1 MIKIECINAEA
12 TYSIRKAV
20 LRKGKTWSS
29 CLFEGDNLTST
40 VHYGLFVNKELA
52 GIISLFEN
60 KFGNFTN
67 QNQLQ
72 IRGMAVLES
81 HQKKGFGHL
90 LVIKA
95 EEYAKTKEME
105 VIWFNARE
113 TAVGFYEKLGYQ
125 IIDKSF
131 LIEGIGSHYSMYK
144 ML

>member
-1 MIKIECINAEA
+1 MIEIKYINAET
-12 TYSIRKAV
+12 TYSVRKAV
-20 LRKGKTWSS
+20 LRKGKTCSS

-40 VHYGLFVNKELA
+40 IHYGLFIDKELA

-60 KFGNFTN
+60 KFGNFTT
-67 QNQLQ
+67 QKQLQ

-81 HQKKGFGHL
+81 HQKKGFGNL

-95 EEYAKTKEME
+95 EEYAKTKKMD

-131 LIEGIGSHYSMYK
+131 IIEGIGTHYIMYK